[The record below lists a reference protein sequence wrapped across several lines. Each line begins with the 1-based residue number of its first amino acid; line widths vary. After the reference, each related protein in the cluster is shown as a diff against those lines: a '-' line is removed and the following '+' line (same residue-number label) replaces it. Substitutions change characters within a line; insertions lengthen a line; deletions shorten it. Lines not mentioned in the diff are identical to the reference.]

1 MPRRFLSLLYLCA
14 ALGAAAFQGPAMASH
29 ARGPRVT
36 AKVIVAPR
44 FICYPVL
51 IPLCDYFHPPPVIYN
66 TPCGVWLP
74 DW

>member
-1 MPRRFLSLLYLCA
+1 
-14 ALGAAAFQGPAMASH
+14 MASH